1 MKSEFLA
8 MCFQYGGQIIT
19 ALLKNRAPRRLP
31 APALPLEEPPSVE
44 EGISQE
50 IDLSGSGMV
59 SIPLDKEAKAVEG
72 AGSIEAGCVPCALGH
87 ISTCSG
93 GLAEAMRFARKD
105 GMDSNQVID
114 RIGHCLEE
122 LNIMERED
130 LSPQKIAS
138 LPKWEKDLAVEA
150 LNVSR
155 KMRHDLEGLSTESTV
170 DDLEQLAAGAQ
181 DSREYI
187 TRGWFKHKLTT
198 MSGKEKSE
206 LVKKTIAELEEK
218 T

>member
-8 MCFQYGGQIIT
+8 MCFQYGGQIVSS
-19 ALLKNRAPRRLP
+19 LLKNRAPERRPPP
-31 APALPLEEPPSVE
+31 AVPHVEEPPVE
-44 EGISQE
+44 VEE
-50 IDLSGSGMV
+50 IDLSSSGMV
-59 SIPLDKEAKAVEG
+59 EIPLDREGKAVEG
-72 AGSIEAGCVPCALGH
+72 ASSIEAGCVPCALGH

-93 GLAEAMRFARKD
+93 ALAEATRFARSD
-105 GMDSNQVID
+105 GLRSNQVID

-155 KMRHDLEGLSTESTV
+155 KMRHDLEGMSDTSTV
-170 DDLEQLAAGAQ
+170 KDLEQLAAGAQ

-187 TRGWFKHKLTT
+187 NRGWFKHRLST
-198 MSGKEKSE
+198 MSGKEKTE
-206 LVKKTIAELEEK
+206 LVKKTIADLEEEA
-218 T
+218 